1 MKKSRI
7 NLRKKNKEATVNM
20 DSRDHINQSLYEIL
34 EEILEKAKRS
44 RKLNPPSPEKS
55 ELEETKSNEKS
66 LKTLLKAKENLNDLK
81 QKLMENPKKNKK
93 ELERLQRIES
103 KLEVSIRKAE
113 RREITRALTSLKK
126 DPKRT
131 VFRLVEAKDRLM
143 ILKTKLQENPRRYKA
158 ELQRMEKLEQRL
170 NQKIENA
177 RLKTLRRAIMYIE
190 KNPKRYKEELQRF
203 NELESRLKQELEE
216 KRTQEKAK
224 EKDLE
229 LIR

>member
-1 MKKSRI
+1 
-7 NLRKKNKEATVNM
+7 M

-34 EEILEKAKRS
+34 EEILAKAKRAQ
-44 RKLNPPSPEKS
+44 KLNPTSPEKS
-55 ELEETKSNEKS
+55 SSEETNSNEKS
-66 LKTLLKAKENLNDLK
+66 LKNLLKAKENLADLK
-81 QKLMENPKKNKK
+81 QKLMQNPKKNKK

-103 KLEVSIRKAE
+103 KLEVSIHKAE
-113 RREITRALTSLKK
+113 RREIARALTALKK

-131 VFRLVEAKDRLM
+131 VLRLVETKDKLM
-143 ILKTKLQENPRRYKA
+143 MLKTKLKENPRRYKT

-203 NELESRLKQELEE
+203 NELEARLKQELEE

-224 EKDLE
+224 TKEKDLE

>member
-1 MKKSRI
+1 
-7 NLRKKNKEATVNM
+7 M

-34 EEILEKAKRS
+34 EEILAKSKRAQ
-44 RKLNPPSPEKS
+44 KLNPPSPEKS

-103 KLEVSIRKAE
+103 KLEASIRKAE
-113 RREITRALTSLKK
+113 RREIARALTSLKK

-177 RLKTLRRAIMYIE
+177 RLKTLRRAITYIE

-203 NELESRLKQELEE
+203 NELEARLKQELEE

-224 EKDLE
+224 TKEKDLE

>member
-1 MKKSRI
+1 
-7 NLRKKNKEATVNM
+7 M

-34 EEILEKAKRS
+34 EEILAKAKRAQ
-44 RKLNPPSPEKS
+44 KLNLTSPGKS
-55 ELEETKSNEKS
+55 SLEEANSNEKL
-66 LKTLLKAKENLNDLK
+66 LKNLLKAKENLADLK
-81 QKLMENPKKNKK
+81 QKLMQNPKKNKK

-103 KLEVSIRKAE
+103 KLEVSIRKTE
-113 RREITRALTSLKK
+113 RREIARALTALKK

-131 VFRLVEAKDRLM
+131 VLRLVETKDKLM
-143 ILKTKLQENPRRYKA
+143 MLKTKLKENPQRYKI

-190 KNPKRYKEELQRF
+190 KNPKRYKEELQRL
-203 NELESRLKQELEE
+203 NELEARLKQELEE

-224 EKDLE
+224 GKDLE

>member
-1 MKKSRI
+1 
-7 NLRKKNKEATVNM
+7 M

-103 KLEVSIRKAE
+103 KLEVSIRKTE
-113 RREITRALTSLKK
+113 RREIARALTALKK

-177 RLKTLRRAIMYIE
+177 RLKTLRRAITYIE

-203 NELESRLKQELEE
+203 SELEARLKQELEE

-224 EKDLE
+224 TKEKDLE

>member
-1 MKKSRI
+1 
-7 NLRKKNKEATVNM
+7 M

-34 EEILEKAKRS
+34 EEILAKSKRAQ
-44 RKLNPPSPEKS
+44 KLNPPSPEKS

-113 RREITRALTSLKK
+113 RREIARALTALKK

-177 RLKTLRRAIMYIE
+177 RSKTLRRAIMYIE

-203 NELESRLKQELEE
+203 SELEARLKQKLEE

-224 EKDLE
+224 TKEKDLE

>member
-1 MKKSRI
+1 
-7 NLRKKNKEATVNM
+7 M

-34 EEILEKAKRS
+34 EEILAKAKRAQ
-44 RKLNPPSPEKS
+44 KLNPTSPGKS
-55 ELEETKSNEKS
+55 SLEETNSNEKS
-66 LKTLLKAKENLNDLK
+66 LKNLLKAKENLADLK
-81 QKLMENPKKNKK
+81 QKLMQNPKKNKK

-113 RREITRALTSLKK
+113 RREIARALTALKK

-131 VFRLVEAKDRLM
+131 VLRLVETKDKLM
-143 ILKTKLQENPRRYKA
+143 MLKTKLKENPRRYKT

-224 EKDLE
+224 GKDLE

>member
-1 MKKSRI
+1 
-7 NLRKKNKEATVNM
+7 M

-143 ILKTKLQENPRRYKA
+143 ILKTKLQENPRQYKA

-203 NELESRLKQELEE
+203 NELEARLKQELEE
-216 KRTQEKAK
+216 KRTQEKSKTK

>member
-1 MKKSRI
+1 
-7 NLRKKNKEATVNM
+7 M

-103 KLEVSIRKAE
+103 KLEASIRKAE
-113 RREITRALTSLKK
+113 RREIARALTSLKK

-203 NELESRLKQELEE
+203 NELEARLKQELEE

-224 EKDLE
+224 TKEKDLE

>member
-1 MKKSRI
+1 
-7 NLRKKNKEATVNM
+7 M

-203 NELESRLKQELEE
+203 NELEARLKQELEE
-216 KRTQEKAK
+216 KRTQEKSKTK

>member
-1 MKKSRI
+1 
-7 NLRKKNKEATVNM
+7 M

-34 EEILEKAKRS
+34 EEILAKAKRAQ
-44 RKLNPPSPEKS
+44 KLNPPSPEKS

-103 KLEVSIRKAE
+103 KLEVSIRKTE
-113 RREITRALTSLKK
+113 RREIARALTALKK

-203 NELESRLKQELEE
+203 SELEARLKQELEE

-224 EKDLE
+224 TKEKDLE

>member
-1 MKKSRI
+1 
-7 NLRKKNKEATVNM
+7 M

-34 EEILEKAKRS
+34 EEILEKAKRAQ
-44 RKLNPPSPEKS
+44 KLNPPSPEKS

-66 LKTLLKAKENLNDLK
+66 LKNLLKAKENLADLK
-81 QKLMENPKKNKK
+81 QKLMQNPKKNKK

-103 KLEVSIRKAE
+103 KLEISIRKAE
-113 RREITRALTSLKK
+113 RREIARALTALKK

-131 VFRLVEAKDRLM
+131 VLRLVETKDKLM
-143 ILKTKLQENPRRYKA
+143 MLKTKLKENPRRYKA

-203 NELESRLKQELEE
+203 SELEARLKQELEE

-224 EKDLE
+224 TKEKDLE

>member
-1 MKKSRI
+1 
-7 NLRKKNKEATVNM
+7 M

-103 KLEVSIRKAE
+103 KLEASIRKAE
-113 RREITRALTSLKK
+113 RREIARALTSLKK

-177 RLKTLRRAIMYIE
+177 RLKTLRRAITYIE

-203 NELESRLKQELEE
+203 NELEARLKQELEE

-224 EKDLE
+224 TKEKDLE

>member
-1 MKKSRI
+1 
-7 NLRKKNKEATVNM
+7 M

-103 KLEVSIRKAE
+103 KLEASIRKAE
-113 RREITRALTSLKK
+113 RREIARALTSLKK

-170 NQKIENA
+170 V
-177 RLKTLRRAIMYIE
+177 
-190 KNPKRYKEELQRF
+190 
-203 NELESRLKQELEE
+203 
-216 KRTQEKAK
+216 
-224 EKDLE
+224 
-229 LIR
+229 